1 MRCCHSWFLAVL
13 ALAVGAPS
21 AGWAA
26 NPKQAEK
33 SFKEG
38 LRLEEA
44 SQWKEA
50 EAAFSDAI
58 LNDPNGAAYY
68 VHRARVRYF
77 AADYPHALED
87 AGSAT
92 RLDPNNGEAFLL
104 LGDIDDRMKTPRKA
118 VTDYTRAI
126 ELGINTAAAYNSRA
140 AAHTQ
145 LREYDAAVADY
156 TLGIKLRLDNPEPIR
171 QRGDL
176 YNALGRYR
184 DAIDDYDQSISLKAD
199 NPE

>member
-92 RLDPNNGEAFLL
+92 RLDPNNGAAII
-104 LGDIDDRMKTPRKA
+104 GCR
-118 VTDYTRAI
+118 RAHSTAGVRRGRRR
-126 ELGINTAAAYNSRA
+126 LHARNQAAA
-140 AAHTQ
+140 
-145 LREYDAAVADY
+145 
-156 TLGIKLRLDNPEPIR
+156 G
-171 QRGDL
+171 
-176 YNALGRYR
+176 
-184 DAIDDYDQSISLKAD
+184 
-199 NPE
+199 